1 MADVPRVMQLTAEHT
16 FDIALV
22 AAGIPAVVLCRRIAG
37 ELGSVAF
44 DFGHLADKLV
54 TGELQL

>member
-1 MADVPRVMQLTAEHT
+1 MQQTAEHS

-22 AAGIPAVVLCRRIAG
+22 AAGIPAVILCYRIAG
-37 ELGSVAF
+37 ELGRVAI